1 VDASNFEALIFEP
14 LEWAFQRKAHS
25 IFEFL
30 KRWACADN
38 NAARTRKA
46 NGSMKTLGITIFAS
60 IALFANNPLAAQ
72 PQGVDPQI
80 KVISP
85 PAEPDAIPLYGAKTP
100 GRASS
105 ENWANY
111 YGQWSVVRNVTR
123 PTLTPVLP
131 DPAKAT
137 GAAVVVAPGGAFMLL
152 AIDPEGWRVARALA
166 DRGIAAFVLKYRIM
180 PTPSDNAEATRFMD
194 KRVREGL
201 PDPTKQPA
209 LQYPPAT
216 QDALAALALVR
227 ERSTEWHIDP
237 HRVGMIGFSAGAMT
251 TLNSVLAAQPGTGPD
266 FIGYIYGPQ
275 ASVQVPANAP
285 PMFAAIAF
293 DDPLFPTMG
302 FPIVEAWHK
311 AKRPVELHAY
321 ARGGHGFNLGISGTT
336 TMGIMDQFVSWIG
349 MEGFLRAAT
358 LKE

>member
-1 VDASNFEALIFEP
+1 
-14 LEWAFQRKAHS
+14 
-25 IFEFL
+25 
-30 KRWACADN
+30 
-38 NAARTRKA
+38 
-46 NGSMKTLGITIFAS
+46 MKTLGRIIFAGV
-60 IALFANNPLAAQ
+60 ALVASFPLGAQ

-80 KVISP
+80 KAISP
-85 PAEPDAIPLYGAKTP
+85 PLEPDAIPLYGAETP
-100 GRASS
+100 GHAKS

-111 YGQWSVVRNVTR
+111 YGQWAVVRNVTR

-152 AIDPEGWRVARALA
+152 AIDPEGWRVAHALA

-180 PTPSDNAEATRFMD
+180 PTPIDNAEATRFMD
-194 KRVREGL
+194 NHVREGL

-209 LQYPPAT
+209 LQYPPST
-216 QDALAALALVR
+216 QDAIAALALVR
-227 ERSTEWHIDP
+227 QRSADWHIDP
-237 HRVGMIGFSAGAMT
+237 RRVGMIGFSAGAMT
-251 TLNSVLAAQPGTGPD
+251 TLNAALATKPGTGPD

-275 ASVQVPANAP
+275 ASVQVPTDAP
-285 PMFAAIAF
+285 PMFTAIAF

-321 ARGGHGFNLGISGTT
+321 ARGGHGFNLGVPGTT
-336 TMGIMDQFVSWIG
+336 TTGMIDQFVSWIE
-349 MEGFLRAAT
+349 MEGFLQANKPSGA
-358 LKE
+358 K